1 MTPNPFDAIMERLDK
16 IEERLRGIENRLT
29 FAFAPKPEPNDRM
42 NVQEACE
49 LLNRTKSW
57 IFKKTMNREI
67 PFKKFGSHVVFSRH
81 DLLVWMEEQTKPVLT
96 QLQISEIMSE
106 RLAKAASR
114 KIKY

>member
-1 MTPNPFDAIMERLDK
+1 MSPNPFDAIMERLDK

-29 FAFAPKPEPNDRM
+29 SPASKPEPNDRM

-57 IFKKTMNREI
+57 VFKKTMNREI
-67 PFKKFGSHVVFSRH
+67 PFKKFDSHIVFSRK
-81 DLLVWMEEQTKPVLT
+81 DLLIWLEEQTKPVLT
-96 QLQISEIMSE
+96 QEQISEIMSD
-106 RLAKAASR
+106 RLAKSASR